1 MVVMLDVVLVVVV
14 VLLLAAVGV
23 AGWLL
28 VQRGRLLARV
38 AQAEAMRD
46 AAVAA
51 QRETDRRQQADIAAL
66 RDELAQR
73 HAALEQASD
82 QIRDLTAECSGLDAK
97 VSQLEER
104 RRDDLASAQ
113 RQHDAA
119 LAARD
124 QQYQRDLAAADALA
138 SEKLAA
144 AERIAIDLQ
153 THLKQAETKFRETFA
168 TLAGEALRTAQ
179 SQFIQQ
185 ASATFDQ
192 QRQALAAKAGGEID
206 QKNQAF
212 TALAQQMA
220 DRLSKTDA
228 TLKAVDTLLNQQSST
243 ITERLRAVE
252 ASSGQLREE
261 TARLVKA
268 LREPQI
274 RGRYGE
280 VQLRRV
286 AELAGMRAYC
296 DFVEQDSTVDEQGVA
311 KRPDMIVRLPNG
323 RELVVDAKANLKPYL
338 DAMEAPTP
346 EEAEQHLRA
355 FADGVVA
362 QAKKLGGKQ
371 YWKDYRGSPEF
382 VVMFVPGDQFMDAA
396 LSRRPDLLEATSQQ
410 RVILASPATLIA
422 MLQAVAVGFREQ
434 RLSETAR
441 EIGEHV
447 RVLRERMGV
456 MFGHIQKVGE
466 RLGMVVGSYNEA
478 VGSFE
483 RRVRPQFDKIAQ
495 ADGLAAGLPG
505 APGADAD
512 SSRALPE
519 IKPIES
525 QIRGSTTL
533 FETPSHAAL
542 PAPGTMDTPT
552 GR

>member
-1 MVVMLDVVLVVVV
+1 MVVMLEVVLVVVV
-14 VLLLAAVGV
+14 VLLLASVGI

-28 VQRGRLLARV
+28 VQRGRLLAQV
-38 AQAEAMRD
+38 AQAEAVRD

-51 QRETDRRQQADIAAL
+51 QRETDRRHQADVAAL

-73 HAALEQASD
+73 QAALEQAAD

-104 RRDDLASAQ
+104 RREDLASAQ

-124 QQYQRDLAAADALA
+124 QQHQRELSTVDARAAD
-138 SEKLAA
+138 KLAA
-144 AERIAIDLQ
+144 AERVTTELRASLE
-153 THLKQAETKFRETFA
+153 HAETRLRETFA
-168 TLAGEALRTAQ
+168 TLAGDALRTAQ
-179 SQFIQQ
+179 TQFLQQ

-192 QRQALAAKAGGEID
+192 QRQAFAARASGEID
-206 QKNQAF
+206 LKNQAF
-212 TALAQQMA
+212 TKIAEQMA
-220 DRLSKTDA
+220 ERLNKTDV
-228 TLKAVDTLLNQQSST
+228 TLKSVDALLNQQSST

-296 DFVEQDSTVDEQGVA
+296 DFVEQDSTVDEHGVA

-338 DAMEAPTP
+338 DAMEAATP

-355 FADGVVA
+355 FADGVVN

-456 MFGHIQKVGE
+456 MFGHIQRVGE
-466 RLGMVVGSYNEA
+466 RLGMAVGSYNEA

-483 RRVRPQFDKIAQ
+483 RRVRPQFEKIAQ

-505 APGADAD
+505 TSGTEADPG
-512 SSRALPE
+512 RTLPE

-533 FETPSHAAL
+533 FEPPTHAAL
-542 PAPGTMDTPT
+542 PAPGTADTPT